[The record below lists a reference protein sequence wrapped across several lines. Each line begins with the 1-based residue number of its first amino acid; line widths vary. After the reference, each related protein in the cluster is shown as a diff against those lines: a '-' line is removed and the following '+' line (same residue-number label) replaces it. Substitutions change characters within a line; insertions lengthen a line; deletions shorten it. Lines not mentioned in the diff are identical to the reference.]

1 MSLRPPVPAA
11 PGPVVPDDALEVV
24 LTPMRRRHLRSVL
37 RIEEIVHP
45 RPWSMGL
52 FLSELA
58 YGPSRLWYVAKVGST
73 VVGYAGL
80 MLVEED
86 GHITNVA
93 VAPAWQRHHIGTRLV
108 HALAVA
114 ARERG
119 AKHLTLEVRVSNV
132 AAQRL
137 YQAFGFAPAGV
148 RKGYYVETNEDA
160 IIMWATDVDTPE
172 YEARLAALAGAVP
185 GTTVVEDRR

>member
-1 MSLRPPVPAA
+1 VSLRPPVTAG
-11 PGPVVPDDALEVV
+11 PGPAVPDDALEVV
-24 LTPMRRRHLRSVL
+24 LTPMRRRHLRAVL
-37 RIEEIVHP
+37 RIEEAVHP

-58 YGPSRLWYVAKVGST
+58 YGPSRVWYVAKVGSA

-86 GHITNVA
+86 GHVTNVA
-93 VAPAWQRHHIGTRLV
+93 VSPAWQRHRIGTRLL

-119 AKHLTLEVRVSNV
+119 ARNLTLEVRVGNV

-137 YQAFGFAPAGV
+137 YQSFGFAPAGI
-148 RKGYYVETNEDA
+148 RKGYYAETNEDA
-160 IIMWATDVDTPE
+160 VIMWATDIDTPE
-172 YEARLAALAGAVP
+172 HAARLAALAAAVP
-185 GTTVVEDRR
+185 GSTVVEDPR

>member
-37 RIEEIVHP
+37 RIEEIAPP

-93 VAPAWQRHHIGTRLV
+93 AGPAWERHPIRTRLV

>member
-1 MSLRPPVPAA
+1 MSLRPPVTAG
-11 PGPVVPDDALEVV
+11 PGPLVPDDELEVV
-24 LTPMRRRHLRSVL
+24 LTPMRRRHLRAVL

-58 YGPSRLWYVAKVGST
+58 YGPSRVWYVAKVGST

-137 YQAFGFAPAGV
+137 YRAFGFAPAGV

-172 YEARLAALAGAVP
+172 YEARLATLAAAVP
-185 GTTVVEDRR
+185 GRTVVEGAR

>member
-1 MSLRPPVPAA
+1 MTTAAAAAASSADPV
-11 PGPVVPDDALEVV
+11 DVV

-45 RPWSMGL
+45 RPWSMAL

-58 YGPSRLWYVAKVGST
+58 QGPSRVWYVAKVGSR

-80 MLVEED
+80 MLVDED

-93 VAPAWQRHHIGTRLV
+93 VAPAWQGHRIGRRLV

-114 ARERG
+114 ARARG
-119 AKHLTLEVRVSNV
+119 ARNLTLEVRVGNTP
-132 AAQRL
+132 AQRL
-137 YQAFGFAPAGV
+137 YQAFGFAPAGI
-148 RKGYYVETNEDA
+148 RKGYYAETGEDA
-160 IIMWATDVDTPE
+160 LIMWATDIDAAE
-172 YEARLAALAGAVP
+172 YEQRLDALAAAVP
-185 GTTVVEDRR
+185 GTTTVEERR